1 MHIVCIK
8 LRLLLIII
16 RKQIVELPRFSM
28 FRYFFHYFQVCLD
41 NIVTTEKE
49 LDTVEVLKAIQKAKE
64 VKYKLSNSDKKVSLV
79 LRGVECAAL

>member
-1 MHIVCIK
+1 M
-8 LRLLLIII
+8 
-16 RKQIVELPRFSM
+16 
-28 FRYFFHYFQVCLD
+28 CLD

-79 LRGVECAAL
+79 LRGVECAALWH